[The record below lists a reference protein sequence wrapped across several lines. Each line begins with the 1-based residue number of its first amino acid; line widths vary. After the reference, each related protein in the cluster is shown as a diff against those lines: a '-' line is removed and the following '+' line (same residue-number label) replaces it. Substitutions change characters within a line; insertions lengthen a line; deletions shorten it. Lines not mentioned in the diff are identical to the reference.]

1 MNSVYMGTL
10 QKNSSDCSLR
20 RSKRLLGQILTDG
33 DFIRYDDLDRV
44 LKDQKKTNRMLGEM
58 LVEIGLIDSLDLK
71 AVLSVSESLASLDEA
86 LNLAAGVRRHLGEL
100 FIQAKHMTAEQLDL
114 ALQVQKRT
122 GQKLG
127 EVMIDLGFVT
137 DGELDAVL
145 KFQQNQAIEEPAP
158 GSLRLGEILVAAHFI
173 SRTQLKDALSRQKA
187 SEKKIGEILVEEG
200 YISHHELLRG
210 LNLQGRLLTA
220 VLVAILSLAP
230 ASKIYSAE
238 PVPPDVSA
246 GTAATKITE
255 SLQTHTSM
263 KIVYQTTELV
273 LNNTDIIRGYVDI
286 PLGAHI
292 EIQNNNLAG
301 YLVVFAG
308 LRNPVKEVIIQGLG
322 KEALISSDGGW
333 IAQPYH
339 GRDPLTVELSYRF
352 ILSENAQP
360 GTYIWP
366 LKISVSPIIQV

>member
-1 MNSVYMGTL
+1 MDTP
-10 QKNSSDCSLR
+10 QENSSDRSLR

-58 LVEIGLIDSLDLK
+58 LVEIGLIDPLDLK
-71 AVLSVSESLASLDEA
+71 AVLSVNESLASLDGA

-100 FIQAKHMTAEQLDL
+100 FIQAKHITAQQLDL

-127 EVMIDLGFVT
+127 EVLVDLGFVT

-145 KFQQNQAIEEPAP
+145 KFQQNQAAEKPAP

-173 SRTQLKDALSRQKA
+173 SRTQLKQALSRQKV
-187 SEKKIGEILVEEG
+187 SEKKIGEILIEEG
-200 YISHHELLRG
+200 YISHHQL
-210 LNLQGRLLTA
+210 LQGLKLQSRLLTA
-220 VLVAILSLAP
+220 ALVAILSLAP
-230 ASKIYSAE
+230 ASKIHSAE
-238 PVPPDVSA
+238 PIPQDISA
-246 GTAATKITE
+246 GSAGTKITE
-255 SLQTHTSM
+255 SLQSHTSM
-263 KIVYQTTELV
+263 KIVYQTPELV
-273 LNNTDIIRGYVDI
+273 LNNADILRGYVDI

-292 EIQNNNLAG
+292 EIQNSNLSG

-308 LRNPVKEVIIQGLG
+308 LRSPVKEVIIQGLG
-322 KEALISSDGGW
+322 KEALINSDGGW

-366 LKISVSPIIQV
+366 LKISVSPIIPV